1 MFPLDDEVR
10 RWRADLEDKRWFS
23 PLELDE
29 LEDHLRSHASEELEL
44 GSSPDSALAFE
55 AALREEIGE
64 PTALFR
70 EFAKSETPGWRP
82 LLLAGW
88 GLFALSFLLPGFG
101 IVAFQP
107 SRPDVGMSVSGWEF
121 LRLALTD
128 GWILGLLPNLAMVM
142 TLPALGRARRRLE
155 GWLWPVL
162 GAVSV
167 SALGVGALLLL
178 RPLPVTVDGDFF
190 MYGHLGAAYWVWSAS
205 FALVATA
212 LWSRGREWAPDRPKK
227 SLA

>member
-1 MFPLDDEVR
+1 MFPLDDEIR
-10 RWRADLEDKRWFS
+10 RWRADLEVKRWFS

-29 LEDHLRSHASEELEL
+29 LEDHLRSHASDELEL
-44 GSSPDSALAFE
+44 GPSPDDAVAFE
-55 AALREEIGE
+55 AAVREEIGE

-70 EFAKSETPGWRP
+70 EFAKSETPAWRP

-88 GLFALSFLLPGFG
+88 GLYALSCLLPGFG
-101 IVAFQP
+101 IVAFDP
-107 SRPDVGMSVSGWEF
+107 SRPDFGMSASGWEF
-121 LRLALTD
+121 LRLALTN
-128 GWILGLLPNLAMVM
+128 GWILGLLPNLVMVT
-142 TLPALGRARRRLE
+142 TLPALGRVRRRIE
-155 GWLWPVL
+155 DWLWPVL

-167 SALGVGALLLL
+167 SALGFGALLLL

-190 MYGHLGAAYWVWSAS
+190 MYGHLGPAYWVWSAS

>member
-1 MFPLDDEVR
+1 MFRLDDEIR
-10 RWRADLEDKRWFS
+10 DWRADLEDKRWFS

-44 GSSPDSALAFE
+44 GPSPESALAFE
-55 AALREEIGE
+55 AAVHEEIGE

-70 EFAKSETPGWRP
+70 EFAKSETPGWKP

-107 SRPDVGMSVSGWEF
+107 SRPDFGMSASGWEF
-121 LRLALTD
+121 LRLALTN

-142 TLPALGRARRRLE
+142 TLPALGRVRRRSE
-155 GWLWPVL
+155 DWLGPVL

-167 SALGVGALLLL
+167 SALGFGALLLL
-178 RPLPVTVDGDFF
+178 RPLPVTVDGGFF
-190 MYGHLGAAYWVWSAS
+190 MYGHLGVAYWVWSAS

-212 LWSRGREWAPDRPKK
+212 LWSRGREWAPDRPAK